1 VKRLVI
7 NIDEVISESTW
18 GKCKHVNELN
28 QTSQQYRMPYVIVKV
43 KDGYK
48 VRTEERKADGKF
60 HYFSKHGISKDMA
73 ERQRRALYA
82 HHAK

>member
-1 VKRLVI
+1 
-7 NIDEVISESTW
+7 
-18 GKCKHVNELN
+18 
-28 QTSQQYRMPYVIVKV
+28 MPYVIVKV

-82 HHAK
+82 SERLSRR